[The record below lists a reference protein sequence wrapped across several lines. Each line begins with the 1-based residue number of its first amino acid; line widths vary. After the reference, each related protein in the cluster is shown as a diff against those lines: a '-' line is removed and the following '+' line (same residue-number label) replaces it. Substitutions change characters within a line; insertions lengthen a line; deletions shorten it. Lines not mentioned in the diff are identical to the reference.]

1 LGTTSLSVGINL
13 GSKMG
18 GQLVVK
24 WVKWEFS
31 KIGTSG
37 SISRG
42 DHSSL
47 PCKSHDTAIFLY
59 VIGSFLGNSMIC
71 FEKSSFNSVFDPFSW
86 VYGLVISLVYIWEY
100 QINFHE

>member
-1 LGTTSLSVGINL
+1 
-13 GSKMG
+13 MG

-31 KIGTSG
+31 KIGTSENF
-37 SISRG
+37 SRG

-71 FEKSSFNSVFDPFSW
+71 FENSHLTPFMTPLA
-86 VYGLVISLVYIWEY
+86 GFMDL
-100 QINFHE
+100 

>member
-1 LGTTSLSVGINL
+1 M
-13 GSKMG
+13 KR
-18 GQLVVK
+18 
-24 WVKWEFS
+24 VKWEFS

-47 PCKSHDTAIFLY
+47 PCKSHDTAIFLN

-71 FEKSSFNSVFDPFSW
+71 FEKSSFNSVFDPSSG
-86 VYGLVISLVYIWEY
+86 VYGIVISLVYIWEY
-100 QINFHE
+100 QYSTHDENL